1 MFQESQFLRA
11 YGVRQFI
18 MGNNVKKV
26 DLQKDAPAT
35 KADTKNGK
43 EAPKEASKPSGKEE
57 HKDAPKG
64 NEKEVPKDDKKSAPS
79 TKDEKKEKKA
89 EQAK

>member
-35 KADTKNGK
+35 KADTKIG
-43 EAPKEASKPSGKEE
+43 KEASKPAGKEE

-64 NEKEVPKDDKKSAPS
+64 NEKDLPKDDKKSAPS